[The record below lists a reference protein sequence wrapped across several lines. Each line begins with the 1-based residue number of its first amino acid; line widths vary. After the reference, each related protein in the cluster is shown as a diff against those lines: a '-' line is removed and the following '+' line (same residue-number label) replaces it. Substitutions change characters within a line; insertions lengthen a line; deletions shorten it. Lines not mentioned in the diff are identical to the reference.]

1 MKRFVSLC
9 TILLTCLLFSSCLS
23 ATNTPDLPKNYG
35 VFIGM
40 EPENIEKLYDYEKVV
55 IDAAYFSK
63 AQIDALHEK
72 GVTVYSYI
80 NLGSIEDFR
89 DYYKDFVN
97 ITLSDYENWPE
108 ERWIDVS
115 NKKWQD
121 FFVHTMAKDLVDK
134 GIDGFFIDNVDIYY
148 LYHTEAMY
156 NGIKETLLDL
166 KKTYNNV
173 PIIINGGYEFIE
185 TSLEKNFDLTTA
197 LDGINQESVFAA
209 IDFENDRLTKNTMEE
224 RTQLLDYF
232 KRVHAKNVDIY
243 IIEYTQSMPLIKE
256 LQSYYAKTGYY
267 YYVSSS
273 IELN

>member
-1 MKRFVSLC
+1 MKKLVSFC
-9 TILLTCLLFSSCLS
+9 TILVTCLLFSSCLS
-23 ATNTPDLPKNYG
+23 ATNTPSMPKNYG

-40 EPENIEKLYDYEKVV
+40 ESENIEKLYDYEKVV

-80 NLGSIEDFR
+80 NLGSIENFR

-121 FFVHTMAKDLVDK
+121 FFVHTMAKELVSK
-134 GIDGFFIDNVDIYY
+134 GIDGFFIDNVDVYY

-156 NGIKETLLDL
+156 NGIKDTLLDL
-166 KKTYNNV
+166 KKTYNNI

-185 TSLEKNFDLTTA
+185 TSLENNLDLTTV

-209 IDFENDRLTKNTMEE
+209 IDFDNDCFTKNTMEE

-232 KRVHAKNVDIY
+232 KRVHEKNVDIY
-243 IIEYTQSMPLIKE
+243 IIEYTKSAPLIKE
-256 LQSYYAKTGYY
+256 LQAYYAKTGYY

-273 IELN
+273 IELD